1 MNETY
6 NINAIILSRQ
16 PFKEFDD
23 RVVVYSPEI
32 GLKELVVRG
41 TKKVLSKLSGHIEP
55 LSLSSLMVV
64 RGKQYDYAGTVVS
77 LNCFQNLKNDY
88 QKVMLAGRASKIFND
103 FMKQDY
109 PDQELYDLLKEFLVS
124 LDGEGVVDKK
134 LLKSAFV
141 FKFFQEMGQL
151 PDFANCTL
159 CHKSFSP
166 IGNSFVGRIGSVVCA
181 DCVREKGFAGGAVI
195 SGEGLKVSLKMVA
208 MSFREIGVTNC
219 DTKVTDE
226 INNFSDYFLEIMKEK

>member
-77 LNCFQNLKNDY
+77 LDCFQNLKKDF
-88 QKVMLAGRASKIFND
+88 QKVMLAGRVSKIFND

-109 PDQELYDLLKEFLVS
+109 PDQDLYDLLKEFLVR
-124 LDGEGVVDKK
+124 LDSEILVDEK

-151 PDFANCTL
+151 PDFANCAL
-159 CHKSFSP
+159 CHKSFSAT
-166 IGNSFVGRIGSVVCA
+166 GNSFVGQIGSVVCA
-181 DCVREKGFAGGAVI
+181 DCAHKKGFVGGAVI
-195 SGEGLKVSLKMVA
+195 SRDGLKISSKMVT
-208 MSFREIGVTNC
+208 MSLREIGMTDCTV
-219 DTKVTDE
+219 KVTDE
-226 INNFSDYFLEIMKEK
+226 INNFSDYFLEIMREK